1 MYFLSQVARDID
13 AFRQNLDDGERERMI
28 VVFPNKRSV
37 RYFKYVYS
45 SQISQHQFIRTMP
58 WQQFLEG
65 LLPGFQ
71 PASQLRLLVVLY
83 GIFKQVMGQSR
94 GFADMGFD
102 EFYSLGQTLL
112 SDFNEIDSYLVDAR
126 KIYLNIAELEQMT
139 KLDFLSDEQ
148 LNVIKQ
154 FWSQYKNLGVEHI
167 EFFVQMFSN
176 LAKIYEKFTGYLRDN
191 KLHYPGL
198 RNRIIVERLEAGD
211 DLFADFSYVALV
223 GFYALSKS
231 ERAVFEYLKKAGKA
245 RFYWDYD
252 HYYLS
257 DGTLRKLGIK
267 NLPDKSQVKVE
278 HEAGLFLDLNLPQ
291 FPDSLKIDRERL
303 LSGTNVHV
311 ISAPRR
317 VAQARILPQIFDWL
331 GLKDNPQQLERT
343 AVVLLDEA
351 FLFPVLYSLP
361 GYIEK
366 INVTLQFPLRLTAL
380 YSFFEAWFYIINQ
393 LKKGFKLYYKDL
405 QQLLDTE
412 IVQKIFPQLSQQLK
426 QLMSEKRQLYID
438 LPGEFKQHIVFNV
451 LNTQNSAGF
460 LESLLRLIYHI
471 YQKSDH
477 FEREYIYAVYTAIN
491 QLQVA
496 TGELQGFELS
506 FDILLS
512 LLRQYFYDIR
522 VPFEGNSL
530 RGLQIMTIMETRNLD
545 FDNIIMLGMNEGIY
559 PQISRPHS
567 FLTESMRKFYGLP
580 ILKYQDSLYAYIFYR
595 LLHNAKNVYL
605 IYNSLVETGN
615 EGKSRYILQLENETD
630 LIKEQYT
637 FAEDLV
643 MPEFSF
649 ELKPENIQ
657 PLINQKTI
665 LSASALLNYLRCPR
679 LFFLNNVLRLS
690 VPQQDEFEIDAA
702 QFGDILH
709 HTLEQFYLTIKTQKN
724 SPVIEAQDIENLKNK
739 IPEFVQQA
747 IRDRINQDID
757 MNSGDVAM
765 VTNALTAYAQKV
777 VEYDA
782 KHAAPF
788 EIITLERE
796 EKKKGYF
803 LDFKV
808 NDKLTVT
815 LQGIFDRIH
824 KKDGIYYLLD
834 YKTGEKNHRVTLDKL
849 FDPNKLDYKSEPIFQ
864 LLFYYLIYKGLN
876 PSHDLV
882 LWLYDIPSMFKEKHN
897 FSPEINVSNITFRP
911 EKLSEIEQ
919 IIQIF
924 EQNLRDLL
932 EQIFSP
938 DQKFPMTDN
947 LKACDNCPF
956 AQICGRL

>member
-1 MYFLSQVARDID
+1 MYFLSQVAKDID
-13 AFRQNLDDGERERMI
+13 DFRKGLGEGDKERMV

-37 RYFKYVYS
+37 RYFKMVYS
-45 SQISQHQFIRTMP
+45 SQIREHQFIRTLP
-58 WQQFLEG
+58 WQQLLDS
-65 LLPGFQ
+65 LLPDYQ
-71 PASQLRLLVVLY
+71 AASPLRLLVVLY
-83 GIFKQVMGQSR
+83 DIFKQVMGQSR

-102 EFYSLGQTLL
+102 EFYSLGQTIL
-112 SDFNEIDSYLVDAR
+112 SDFNEIDNYLIDAQ
-126 KIYLNIAELEQMT
+126 KIYLNIADLEQLT

-154 FWSQYKNLGVEHI
+154 FWSQYKNLGVEHA
-167 EFFVQMFSN
+167 EFFVQLFSN
-176 LAKIYEKFTGYLRDN
+176 LAKIYEKFTSYLRDN

-198 RNRIIVERLEAGD
+198 RNRIIVERLEGGE
-211 DLFADFSYVALV
+211 DLFADYSYVALA

-231 ERAVFEYLKKAGKA
+231 ERSIFDYLKKSGKA

-257 DGTLRKLGIK
+257 DGTLRKLGRK
-267 NLPDKSQVKVE
+267 RSLQKAVDVE

-291 FPDSLKIDRERL
+291 YPDSLQIDRERL
-303 LSGTNVHV
+303 VKDTKVYV

-317 VAQARILPQIFDWL
+317 VAQARILPQIFEQL
-331 GLKDNPQQLERT
+331 GLKDNPGQLERT
-343 AVVLLDEA
+343 AVILLDEA

-361 GYIEK
+361 DYVEK

-380 YSFFEAWFYIINQ
+380 YSFFEAWFYVINH

-412 IVQKIFPQLSQQLK
+412 IIQKIFPDLSQQLK
-426 QLMSEKRQLYID
+426 QLMSQKRELYIA
-438 LPGEFKQHIVFNV
+438 LPDQLKQHIVFSV
-451 LNTQNSAGF
+451 LNTQNSTEF
-460 LESLLRLIYHI
+460 LDQLLRLVYQIYK
-471 YQKSDH
+471 KSDQ

-491 QLQVA
+491 QLQIA
-496 TGELQGFELS
+496 IDQLQGFELS
-506 FDILLS
+506 IDILLS

-545 FDNIIMLGMNEGIY
+545 FDNIIMLGLNEGIY
-559 PQISRPHS
+559 PRISRPHS

-595 LLHNAKNVYL
+595 LLHHAKNVYL

-637 FAEDLV
+637 FTEDLV
-643 MPEFSF
+643 IPEFSF

-657 PLINQKTI
+657 PLISQKKI

-679 LFFLNNVLRLS
+679 MFFLNNVLRLS
-690 VPQQDEFEIDAA
+690 VPQQEEFEIGVAE
-702 QFGDILH
+702 FGDILH
-709 HTLEQFYLTIKTQKN
+709 STLEQFYLTIKSQKN
-724 SPVIEAQDIENLKNK
+724 SPIIEAQDIEALKPK
-739 IPEFVQQA
+739 IPDFVEQA
-747 IRDRINQDID
+747 MRNIINQNID
-757 MNSGDVAM
+757 MNSGDISMAA
-765 VTNALTAYAQKV
+765 NAIIAYANKV

-782 KHAAPF
+782 QNVAPF
-788 EIITLERE
+788 EIVTLERDE
-796 EKKKGYF
+796 HEKGYYYN
-803 LDFKV
+803 FKV
-808 NDKLTVT
+808 NENLTVT

-834 YKTGEKNHRVTLDKL
+834 YKTGKKNHRVTLDKL
-849 FDPNKLDYKSEPIFQ
+849 FDSSKLDYKSEPIFQ
-864 LLFYYLIYKGLN
+864 LLIYYLIYKGLN

-882 LWLYDIPSMFKEKHN
+882 LWLYDVPSMFKEKHN

-911 EKLSEIEQ
+911 EKLSEIQE
-919 IIQIF
+919 IIKIF
-924 EQNLRDLL
+924 EQNLRNLL